1 MTNKIKKIT
10 FLLVLTALF
19 SSCSTVY
26 ELGDLTMVSSRN
38 IETKMDYVLIKN
50 YSGGSKKEI
59 KKALKKTK
67 ATNLETAINETVKNV
82 AGGEFLKNA
91 NFYAIKRG
99 KKFSYYAEGD
109 VWGLQGNESFR
120 GFKVGDT
127 VQWKELTVTK
137 KGVITGLTDSEKC
150 MVKEIGQEN
159 STSLKYSS
167 ITKINE

>member
-91 NFYAIKRG
+91 NFKKR
-99 KKFSYYAEGD
+99 KKI
-109 VWGLQGNESFR
+109 LLLR
-120 GFKVGDT
+120 
-127 VQWKELTVTK
+127 
-137 KGVITGLTDSEKC
+137 
-150 MVKEIGQEN
+150 
-159 STSLKYSS
+159 
-167 ITKINE
+167 